1 MNELLQ
7 TYALLANGLRA
18 DFQLCLASA
27 VVWLDPMW
35 QDAED
40 DTHIPHN
47 EDGVLGI
54 ALSIIRSAFPDIYV
68 QVVEAIRRGASYAD
82 LDHLICCSITEQGI
96 PLDHLEWIGYG
107 VPMPA
112 YGVDFH
118 DADFYMTHPEVIPI
132 LACFGISPE
141 PNPYN
146 MTIPDCAYT
155 AGRYIASDLEH
166 HTDKR
171 YQQLSW
177 LMQWLWS
184 ASGNSSVLCGIKNTK
199 SSETFALDEAYTIG
213 RLIADDLENHSDKC
227 YQQVSWLLKW
237 LFSSTNNSCVDW
249 DEDTMYFA
257 EPLSWEPQDVAFAVE
272 IIAEAETIMA
282 DAMSGLQ
289 WLIQTP
295 QILLALWQNVAQ
307 VQHALAK
314 QPKKAPN
321 LELTWPDP
329 TALPLFTL
337 PEYLPAQS
345 S

>member
-1 MNELLQ
+1 MNDLLQ
-7 TYALLANGLRA
+7 TYCLLANGLRA
-18 DFQLCLASA
+18 DPQLCLASA

-54 ALSIIRSAFPDIYV
+54 ALSVIRSAFPDIYV
-68 QVVEAIRRGASYAD
+68 QAVEAIRRDASYAD

-118 DADFYMTHPEVIPI
+118 DADFYTTHPEVIPI

-146 MTIPDCAYT
+146 MSIPDCAYI

-166 HTDKR
+166 HADKH

-184 ASGNSSVLCGIKNTK
+184 ASGNSSVDF
-199 SSETFALDEAYTIG
+199 SLDEIY
-213 RLIADDLENHSDKC
+213 EF
-227 YQQVSWLLKW
+227 Q
-237 LFSSTNNSCVDW
+237 
-249 DEDTMYFA
+249 
-257 EPLSWEPQDVAFAVE
+257 PLSWEADELAFAKA
-272 IIAEAETIMA
+272 IIGEAEHIMSDVLA
-282 DAMSGLQ
+282 GMAL
-289 WLIQTP
+289 LTHHP
-295 QILLALWQNVAQ
+295 EIL
-307 VQHALAK
+307 
-314 QPKKAPN
+314 
-321 LELTWPDP
+321 
-329 TALPLFTL
+329 TALQHNIQRTYKSIEKQKGKQHELSIRLAWPSLTDST
-337 PEYLPAQS
+337 ERTTESVA
-345 S
+345 